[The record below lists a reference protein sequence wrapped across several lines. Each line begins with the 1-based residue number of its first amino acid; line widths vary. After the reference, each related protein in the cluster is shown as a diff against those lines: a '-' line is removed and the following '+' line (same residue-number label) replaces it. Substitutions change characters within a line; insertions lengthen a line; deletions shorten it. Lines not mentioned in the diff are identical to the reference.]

1 MSNSNTIKCPN
12 CGTNIDID
20 EIFYHQIEEKF
31 KQKHLKEQKK
41 LELEIE
47 QKRKEYKAHLNALK
61 AKEEALKE
69 QQESFEEELK
79 KATKKKIKQE
89 RAKLQEELK
98 QELLKEQNEA
108 MEMLK
113 KDLEEKS
120 NKLKELHIMSAK
132 VAKLEQEKEEI
143 KEKAKA
149 ELQIELNKK
158 LQVEQARIKEQIQKE
173 QNEAITLLQEELETK
188 SKQLAELN
196 KAKIE
201 IEQLKREKEEM
212 AIKAK
217 MEAELEL
224 SKRLNEEK
232 QKLKQSLD
240 EEISLKL
247 KAKDEQ
253 IEQMKR
259 DIEAAKRKAEQ
270 GSMQIQGEALEL
282 TIESW
287 LKNKFPFDNIEEVK
301 KGAFGADCI
310 QRVHTRDMQ
319 NCGVICYES
328 KNTKAWSDNWI
339 TKLKQDMLKVN
350 ADIGVLV
357 TSVYPNGMDRMGFV
371 DGIWVCSLDEFKGS
385 VALLREGLIR
395 VAKSI
400 QKEENRGDKMALLYN
415 YLTGNEFQMQL
426 KAIVDGFMAM
436 QSELDKE
443 RRSLMA
449 AWKRRQKIIDGVLEN
464 TTQMYGALQ
473 GIAGSG
479 TIAHIDA
486 LELPEEFEE

>member
-1 MSNSNTIKCPN
+1 MANSNTIKCPN

-31 KQKHLKEQKK
+31 KQKHIQEQKK
-41 LELEIE
+41 LEQEIE
-47 QKRKEYKAHLNALK
+47 QKRREYKAHLNTLK

-69 QQESFEEELK
+69 QQESFEDKLNQ
-79 KATKKKIKQE
+79 ATKEKLKQE
-89 RAKLQEELK
+89 RAKLAQELK
-98 QELLKEQNEA
+98 QEIAKEQDEA
-108 MEMLK
+108 MSMLK
-113 KDLEEKS
+113 Q
-120 NKLKELHIMSAK
+120 ELDA
-132 VAKLEQEKEEI
+132 
-143 KEKAKA
+143 
-149 ELQIELNKK
+149 
-158 LQVEQARIKEQIQKE
+158 
-173 QNEAITLLQEELETK
+173 K

-201 IEQLKREKEEM
+201 IEQLKREKDELS
-212 AIKAK
+212 IKAK
-217 MEAELEL
+217 MEAEQEL
-224 SKRLNEEK
+224 SKRLNLEK
-232 QKLKQSLD
+232 QKLKQALD
-240 EEISLKL
+240 EEASLKL

-282 TIESW
+282 ALESW
-287 LKNKFPFDNIEEVK
+287 LSSQFPFDSVEEVK

-310 QRVHTRDMQ
+310 QRVHTRELQ

-328 KNTKAWSDNWI
+328 KNTKAWSDGWI

-385 VALLREGLIR
+385 VSLLRDGLIR
-395 VAKSI
+395 VSKSI
-400 QKEENRGDKMALLYN
+400 KKDENRGDKMTLLYN
-415 YLTGNEFQMQL
+415 YLTGNEFQMQMR
-426 KAIVDGFMAM
+426 AIVDGFMQM
-436 QSELDKE
+436 QTELDKE

-464 TTQMYGALQ
+464 TTNMYGALQ

-479 TIAHIDA
+479 AIGHIDA
-486 LELPEEFEE
+486 LELPDTLEEE

>member
-31 KQKHLKEQKK
+31 KQKHLQEQKK
-41 LELEIE
+41 LEHEIE
-47 QKRKEYKAHLNALK
+47 QKRREYKAHLNTLK

-69 QQESFEEELK
+69 QQNSFEEKLQ
-79 KATKKKIKQE
+79 KATKEQLKQE
-89 RAKLQEELK
+89 KEKLAQQLKQEIAKEQDEAMNMLK
-98 QELLKEQNEA
+98 QELNA
-108 MEMLK
+108 
-113 KDLEEKS
+113 
-120 NKLKELHIMSAK
+120 
-132 VAKLEQEKEEI
+132 
-143 KEKAKA
+143 
-149 ELQIELNKK
+149 
-158 LQVEQARIKEQIQKE
+158 
-173 QNEAITLLQEELETK
+173 K
-188 SKQLAELN
+188 SKQLGELN

-212 AIKAK
+212 ALKAK
-217 MEAELEL
+217 MEAEIEL

-232 QKLKQSLD
+232 QKLKISI
-240 EEISLKL
+240 EEETSLKL

-259 DIEAAKRKAEQ
+259 DIEAARRKADQ
-270 GSMQIQGEALEL
+270 GSQQIQGEALEL
-282 TIESW
+282 AIESW
-287 LKNKFPFDNIEEVK
+287 LSSQFPFDTIEEVK

-310 QRVHTRDMQ
+310 QSVHTREMQ

-328 KNTKAWSDNWI
+328 KNTKAWSDAWI
-339 TKLKQDMLKVN
+339 AKLKQDMLKVN

-357 TSVYPNGMDRMGFV
+357 TAVYPNGMDRMGFV

-385 VALLREGLIR
+385 VSLLREGLIR

-400 QKEENRGDKMALLYN
+400 KKEENRGDKMALLYN
-415 YLTGNEFQMQL
+415 YLTGNEFQMQMR
-426 KAIVDGFMAM
+426 AIVDGFISM
-436 QSELDKE
+436 QNELDKE

-479 TIAHIDA
+479 ALGHIEA
-486 LELPEEFEE
+486 LELAEGFEEEE

>member
-1 MSNSNTIKCPN
+1 MANSNTIKCPN

-31 KQKHLKEQKK
+31 KQKHIQEQKK
-41 LELEIE
+41 LEQEIE
-47 QKRKEYKAHLNALK
+47 QKRREYKAHLNTLK

-69 QQESFEEELK
+69 QQESFEDKLNQ
-79 KATKKKIKQE
+79 ATKEKLKQE
-89 RAKLQEELK
+89 RAKLAQELK
-98 QELLKEQNEA
+98 QEIAKEQDEA
-108 MEMLK
+108 ISMLK
-113 KDLEEKS
+113 Q
-120 NKLKELHIMSAK
+120 ELDA
-132 VAKLEQEKEEI
+132 
-143 KEKAKA
+143 
-149 ELQIELNKK
+149 
-158 LQVEQARIKEQIQKE
+158 
-173 QNEAITLLQEELETK
+173 K

-201 IEQLKREKEEM
+201 IEQLKREKDELS
-212 AIKAK
+212 IKAK
-217 MEAELEL
+217 MEAEQEL
-224 SKRLNEEK
+224 SKRLNLEK
-232 QKLKQSLD
+232 QKLKQALD
-240 EEISLKL
+240 EEASLKL

-282 TIESW
+282 ALESW
-287 LKNKFPFDNIEEVK
+287 LSSQFPFDSVEEVK

-310 QRVHTRDMQ
+310 QRVHTRELQ

-328 KNTKAWSDNWI
+328 KNTKAWSDGWI

-385 VALLREGLIR
+385 VSLLRDGLIR
-395 VAKSI
+395 VSKSI
-400 QKEENRGDKMALLYN
+400 KKDENRGDKMTLLYN
-415 YLTGNEFQMQL
+415 YLTGNEFQMQMR
-426 KAIVDGFMAM
+426 AIVDGFMQM
-436 QSELDKE
+436 QTELDKE

-464 TTQMYGALQ
+464 TTNMYGALQ

-479 TIAHIDA
+479 AIGHIDA
-486 LELPEEFEE
+486 LELPDTLEEE